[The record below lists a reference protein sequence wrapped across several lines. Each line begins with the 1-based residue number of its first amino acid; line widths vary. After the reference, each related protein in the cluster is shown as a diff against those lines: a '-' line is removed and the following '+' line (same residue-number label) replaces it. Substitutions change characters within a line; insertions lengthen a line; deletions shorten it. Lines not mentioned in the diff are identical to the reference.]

1 MIKDLFL
8 QKGKIYIVDLPMNKN
23 HIQAGTRPCIL
34 LNSNNVI
41 STIIPL
47 TSKMNK
53 LDKNN
58 AHISIKTY
66 DKKGNRYNSLVLLE
80 QVQTVPTSYIKG
92 FYGYID
98 TLDKERLNNKITQS
112 YCIAWQMN

>member
-1 MIKDLFL
+1 
-8 QKGKIYIVDLPMNKN
+8 
-23 HIQAGTRPCIL
+23 
-34 LNSNNVI
+34 
-41 STIIPL
+41 
-47 TSKMNK
+47 MNK

-58 AHISIKTY
+58 THISIKTY

-112 YCIAWQMN
+112 YCIA

>member
-1 MIKDLFL
+1 MIKNYLT
-8 QKGKIYIVDLPMNKN
+8 KGNIYIVDLPINKN
-23 HIQAGTRPCIL
+23 HIQSGVRPCIL
-34 LNSNNVI
+34 INANSVI

-98 TLDKERLNNKITQS
+98 TKDKNELNNKIIQS
-112 YCIAWQMN
+112 YCIV

>member
-66 DKKGNRYNSLVLLE
+66 DKKGNSYNSLVLLE

-92 FYGYID
+92 YYGYMNN
-98 TLDKERLNNKITQS
+98 LDKEKLNNKIIKN
-112 YCIAWQMN
+112 YCIAWQIN

>member
-23 HIQAGTRPCIL
+23 HIQAGVRPCIL

-47 TSKMNK
+47 TSKMN
-53 LDKNN
+53 N
-58 AHISIKTY
+58 
-66 DKKGNRYNSLVLLE
+66 
-80 QVQTVPTSYIKG
+80 
-92 FYGYID
+92 
-98 TLDKERLNNKITQS
+98 
-112 YCIAWQMN
+112 